1 MSADAPEPMPE
12 PMPEPLNETASASW
26 VQRRS
31 LAQRL
36 ILVAVVWS
44 ALALAVAGVVLVAL
58 YREDSARAFDE
69 RLDVY
74 VKAIVGEMAG
84 GTPDSPAEPGN
95 LGEPRF
101 DLPASGWYW
110 VVFDGQSGDLLFAS
124 PSLFGDRLDLP
135 DLPARGELRSFV
147 ESPRG
152 GELRV
157 LQRRI
162 VFGEAAAFRIAVAGE
177 TADLRAREV
186 TFAWQVAL
194 TLLVLGLG
202 LIAAIVL
209 QVRVGLRPVT
219 ALRHSLAAV
228 RRGDAQAVD
237 EALPPDLSPLARELN
252 ALVRSNRE
260 VVERART
267 HVGNLAHALKT
278 PLSVIVNEVR
288 GPGGGGADLL
298 KIDEQAAVMRAQIDQ
313 HLERARMA
321 AQRRVIGVSSPVEP
335 VLSRLIRAMS
345 KIHRERD
352 IAFSLE
358 VPAGVRF
365 RGEEHDL
372 EEIAGNLIDNAC
384 KWTTSR
390 VDVAVETVR
399 TDGVLERLVLS
410 VTDDGPGLTPEQRR
424 EAVKRGRRLDETVPG
439 TGLGLSI
446 VVDLAAV
453 YDGRLAL
460 QPGGGGQGLQALV
473 TLPALEANVAGG

>member
-1 MSADAPEPMPE
+1 MSADTPEPSPE
-12 PMPEPLNETASASW
+12 SKNETAPASW
-26 VQRRS
+26 AQRRS

-36 ILVAVVWS
+36 ILVAVGWS

-84 GTPDSPAEPGN
+84 GTPDHPAEPGN

-110 VVFDGQSGDLLFAS
+110 VVFDGRSGDLLFAS

-135 DLPARGELRSFV
+135 QLPPHGELRSFV

-177 TADLRAREV
+177 TADLRAREFA
-186 TFAWQVAL
+186 FAWQVAL

-202 LIAAIVL
+202 LVAAIVL
-209 QVRVGLRPVT
+209 QVRIGLRPMT

-237 EALPPDLSPLARELN
+237 EALPPDLRPLARELN

-288 GPGGGGADLL
+288 SPGGADLS
-298 KIDEQAAVMRAQIDQ
+298 KIDEQASVMRAQIDQ

-321 AQRRVIGVSSPVEP
+321 AQRRVIGVSCPVEP

-345 KIHRERD
+345 KIHRARD

-358 VPAGVRF
+358 VPPGVRF

-384 KWTTSR
+384 KWTASR
-390 VDVAVETVR
+390 VDVAVDAVR

-460 QPGGGGQGLQALV
+460 QPGRDGQGLQALV